1 MNQFGSRIGLAGTE
15 SGEEGRRASG
25 SQSLAASTSDLT
37 CLPVA
42 VLPCCSL
49 HRSRFF
55 RDRQVFVVAKAFQNA
70 EDLFQ
75 SPLRLTRVSLLSIGR
90 V

>member
-55 RDRQVFVVAKAFQNA
+55 GTGR
-70 EDLFQ
+70 
-75 SPLRLTRVSLLSIGR
+75 SSLLQRLFRTPKICSRAPFG
-90 V
+90 